1 MPVTA
6 DLSMSS
12 AIDDASPAFPAA
24 PPRPHGGVLV
34 GRDADLARLSVA
46 LSSPDARIVTLAGP
60 GGSGKSRLAAEAA
73 ARSLPEFG
81 GRVAWIDLASIQA
94 VDQVESEVV
103 SGIGLGDVAAD
114 RLPDELAAT
123 LGGAPT
129 LLILDDAE
137 HVIDGVRA
145 VADVLVSIPAVRL
158 LVTTTTPLARPD
170 EVVVTVDPL
179 ELPADDRT
187 VGLAENPAIRLLLDR
202 AQAAGAEIALT
213 PSNAAALARI
223 VRRVDGL
230 PLAIELAGAMLR
242 LLAPHQL
249 LDRLDAH
256 FELEAPDPS
265 LIPGAP
271 PASADVTTGPDRRR
285 SLRATMDWSHDL
297 LAPEVQCL
305 YRRLGVFSGTFGL
318 GQLRSY
324 VDRSVDHGLSA
335 PEIDPAEGIAAL
347 VAASLVRVVD
357 APDGDEPRYELLG
370 LVRDD
375 AARRLAES
383 GEATAA
389 NWAHANDLQS
399 LAEARYA
406 ELSRQA
412 RPDTF
417 ADLDTAHD
425 DFLAVLDRARS
436 GGNAAFVV
444 RLAGA
449 LAEYWR
455 VRGLL
460 TEGRMWLDAALRMQP
475 AVETAF
481 RARALHGAGVL
492 AMLQGDFDRARE
504 RLDEAFRLRVRLGL
518 DVEAAG
524 SLNQIGLIALE
535 RGELDEAERVCREA
549 LDMRRQIGDEAALAS
564 SLNSLGGVLQFSGND
579 AEAREMFEESL
590 EIRRRLGDDAGV
602 SVVLGNLGLA
612 ARDAGELDDA
622 LRMLEESIETRERL
636 GDRQRLAIVRHNHA
650 LVRFDAGDLA
660 GAREELEWSV
670 ATARDLGDRKEVAN
684 ALSDLG
690 FVFAA
695 TGDLDGAAARHVE
708 ALSIATRIRARS
720 IAAQAIDGIAEVVAR
735 RGDPMAAAGPM
746 GCRRNVRQ
754 ASNAALLLADRRRVD
769 RSIAAAREAADADA
783 WWSSWAA
790 GESLSFEDAVDAAI
804 SAVGYKTASEPATA
818 AV

>member
-1 MPVTA
+1 
-6 DLSMSS
+6 
-12 AIDDASPAFPAA
+12 
-24 PPRPHGGVLV
+24 
-34 GRDADLARLSVA
+34 
-46 LSSPDARIVTLAGP
+46 
-60 GGSGKSRLAAEAA
+60 
-73 ARSLPEFG
+73 
-81 GRVAWIDLASIQA
+81 
-94 VDQVESEVV
+94 
-103 SGIGLGDVAAD
+103 
-114 RLPDELAAT
+114 
-123 LGGAPT
+123 
-129 LLILDDAE
+129 
-137 HVIDGVRA
+137 
-145 VADVLVSIPAVRL
+145 
-158 LVTTTTPLARPD
+158 
-170 EVVVTVDPL
+170 
-179 ELPADDRT
+179 
-187 VGLAENPAIRLLLDR
+187 
-202 AQAAGAEIALT
+202 
-213 PSNAAALARI
+213 
-223 VRRVDGL
+223 L

-256 FELEAPDPS
+256 LELEAPDPG

-271 PASADVTTGPDRRR
+271 PTSATTGPDRRR

-297 LAPEVQCL
+297 LAPDVQCL
-305 YRRLGVFSGTFGL
+305 YRRLGVFSGTFSL
-318 GQLRSY
+318 GQLRSFL
-324 VDRSVDHGLSA
+324 DRSIEHGLSA
-335 PEIDPAEGIAAL
+335 PQIDPADGIAAL
-347 VAASLVRVVD
+347 VAASLVRIVD
-357 APDGDEPRYELLG
+357 ASEAGEPRYELLG

-399 LAEARYA
+399 LAEARYL
-406 ELSRQA
+406 ELSKQA

-425 DFLAVLDRARS
+425 DFLAVLDRARV

-518 DVEAAG
+518 EVEAAG

-549 LDMRRQIGDEAALAS
+549 LDMRRQISDEAALAS

-590 EIRRRLGDDAGV
+590 AIRRRLGDDAGV

-612 ARDAGELDDA
+612 ARDAGELDEA

-670 ATARDLGDRKEVAN
+670 ATARDLGDRTEVSN

-690 FVFAA
+690 FVVAA
-695 TGDLDGAAARHVE
+695 TGDLDGAAAHHVE
-708 ALSIATRIRARS
+708 ALEIATRIRARS

-735 RGDPMAAAGPM
+735 RGVPIAAARLWAAAETS
-746 GCRRNVRQ
+746 RR

-769 RSIAAAREAADADA
+769 RSIAAARDAADADA

-790 GESLSFEDAVDAAI
+790 GESLSFEGAVDAALA
-804 SAVGYKTASEPATA
+804 AVGSGTARQPASA

>member
-1 MPVTA
+1 
-6 DLSMSS
+6 MSS

-34 GRDADLARLSVA
+34 GRDEDLARLSVA

-81 GRVAWIDLASIQA
+81 GRVAWIDLGSIQA

-145 VADVLVSIPAVRL
+145 VADVLVSIPSVRL

-202 AQAAGAEIALT
+202 AHAAGAEIALT

-425 DFLAVLDRARS
+425 DFLAVLDRARA

-602 SVVLGNLGLA
+602 SVVLGKPG
-612 ARDAGELDDA
+612 AG
-622 LRMLEESIETRERL
+622 RPGRR
-636 GDRQRLAIVRHNHA
+636 
-650 LVRFDAGDLA
+650 
-660 GAREELEWSV
+660 
-670 ATARDLGDRKEVAN
+670 
-684 ALSDLG
+684 
-690 FVFAA
+690 
-695 TGDLDGAAARHVE
+695 
-708 ALSIATRIRARS
+708 RAR
-720 IAAQAIDGIAEVVAR
+720 
-735 RGDPMAAAGPM
+735 
-746 GCRRNVRQ
+746 
-754 ASNAALLLADRRRVD
+754 
-769 RSIAAAREAADADA
+769 
-783 WWSSWAA
+783 
-790 GESLSFEDAVDAAI
+790 
-804 SAVGYKTASEPATA
+804 
-818 AV
+818 